1 MIWWLG
7 GWECGGGISRGV
19 PTVNQVIVFINLFI
33 ILSLLSIDLSSFSSI
48 YHYQQFII
56 FNNLSFSSIYRFQ
69 QAIYHFTLSNY
80 FITISNFF
88 KLFLLFIDFCPS
100 VSHFIAP
107 RPVFLINLINQFFA
121 NKALKDVALGDVAL
135 GDVALRD
142 LALRE
147 VALGDVALGDMAQ
160 PGLGVLE
167 GPFSTQNAPAP

>member
-1 MIWWLG
+1 MWGWHLPG
-7 GWECGGGISRGV
+7 GPHCQSSYRFYQSIYHFI
-19 PTVNQVIVFINLFI
+19 TFINRFI
-33 ILSLLSIDLSSFSSI
+33 IIFIHLSFSSI